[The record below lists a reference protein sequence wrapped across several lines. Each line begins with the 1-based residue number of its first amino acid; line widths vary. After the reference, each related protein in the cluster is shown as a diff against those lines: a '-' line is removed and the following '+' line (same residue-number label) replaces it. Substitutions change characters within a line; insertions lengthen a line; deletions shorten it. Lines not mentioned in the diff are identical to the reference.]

1 MPYIGR
7 SEKMGVRTVFHY
19 LASNGTTSI
28 SGADVDGKTLSFADG
43 NYIDVYLNGVR
54 LKKGEDFNTSTA
66 NTVAGLAAL
75 NANDEVNIVVYDAFS
90 IADVVPAS
98 SGGSFGGNISLTS
111 DNAVLSF
118 GADSDIKITHDPD
131 DGLFLKST
139 ATADDNPFV
148 LTLQTGETDIAQDDV
163 LGQILF
169 QAPDEGT
176 GTDAITSAARIQAIS
191 EGDFSSSS
199 NATSLE
205 LRTAT
210 SGVVGTAAQGSRL
223 TLQSDANMIL
233 KDMDTADGSSP
244 TLTLQSGDTDI
255 AQSDVLGTIN
265 FQAPDEGTG
274 TDAILVAAGISA
286 ESEGDF
292 SSSSNATSL
301 KFTTATSAAAAI
313 GGTDGGE
320 MTLLSNGALLLRDKR
335 TTGAPTLALQ
345 AGRTDVSQGDVLGG
359 IEFSAPVE
367 ASGTD
372 AILVGASINAAAD
385 ADYSSSS
392 NATALQFKTGTS
404 ETAATKFYIASSG
417 DIVINSN
424 TNNAKLQF
432 QDASNSTGYVIQ
444 QIGSSGSPALR
455 FMTSAGS
462 ESMRIL
468 NGGDIVVGKTAASAA
483 TNGLQ
488 LEAAGT
494 GYFSRPGALAVGA
507 NRNTD
512 DGEVIRI
519 QQDGTSEGT
528 ISISGS
534 TCSYN
539 AFTGSHWSRLVDNS
553 KPDLL
558 RGTVVETIDEMC
570 DWYQAEYTSQEEEKY
585 EDGDNIPAGKKGGD
599 VKSEKIIVKDSIALP
614 SGKSVGDTITHTVDG
629 VDYSAKILKEKDYKH
644 VKCKVSDTADCTNVY
659 GVFLSWDTDDDN
671 VNDMY
676 VNAIGTSVVR
686 VHKDQTVSKGD
697 LLVSNGDGTAKKQSD
712 GIIRSKTIGKVL
724 TNIKQETYSDGSYL
738 IPCALYCG

>member
-1 MPYIGR
+1 VLTDG
-7 SEKMGVRTVFHY
+7 
-19 LASNGTTSI
+19 ASI
-28 SGADVDGKTLSFADG
+28 F
-43 NYIDVYLNGVR
+43 
-54 LKKGEDFNTSTA
+54 
-66 NTVAGLAAL
+66 
-75 NANDEVNIVVYDAFS
+75 
-90 IADVVPAS
+90 
-98 SGGSFGGNISLTS
+98 
-111 DNAVLSF
+111 F
-118 GADSDIKITHDPD
+118 GADSEIELRHVAD
-131 DGLFLKST
+131 DGLILKHVG
-139 ATADDNPFV
+139 TADGKEPSLTFQAGDN
-148 LTLQTGETDIAQDDV
+148 DIAQSDL
-163 LGQILF
+163 LGSIQF
-169 QAPDEGT
+169 QAPDEG
-176 GTDAITSAARIQAIS
+176 A
-191 EGDFSSSS
+191 
-199 NATSLE
+199 
-205 LRTAT
+205 
-210 SGVVGTAAQGSRL
+210 
-223 TLQSDANMIL
+223 
-233 KDMDTADGSSP
+233 
-244 TLTLQSGDTDI
+244 
-255 AQSDVLGTIN
+255 
-265 FQAPDEGTG
+265 G

-301 KFTTATSAAAAI
+301 KFTTASSAAAAI

-345 AGRTDVSQGDVLGG
+345 SGRTDVSQGDVLGG
-359 IEFSAPVE
+359 IEFYAPVE

-483 TNGLQ
+483 ANGLQ

-539 AFTGSHWSRLVDNS
+539 AFTGSH
-553 KPDLL
+553 
-558 RGTVVETIDEMC
+558 
-570 DWYQAEYTSQEEEKY
+570 
-585 EDGDNIPAGKKGGD
+585 
-599 VKSEKIIVKDSIALP
+599 
-614 SGKSVGDTITHTVDG
+614 
-629 VDYSAKILKEKDYKH
+629 
-644 VKCKVSDTADCTNVY
+644 
-659 GVFLSWDTDDDN
+659 
-671 VNDMY
+671 
-676 VNAIGTSVVR
+676 
-686 VHKDQTVSKGD
+686 
-697 LLVSNGDGTAKKQSD
+697 
-712 GIIRSKTIGKVL
+712 
-724 TNIKQETYSDGSYL
+724 
-738 IPCALYCG
+738 

>member
-148 LTLQTGETDIAQDDV
+148 LTLQTGETDIAQSDV
-163 LGQILF
+163 LGTINF

-176 GTDAITSAARIQAIS
+176 GTDAILVAAGIRAVS

-205 LRTAT
+205 FMTGASEAAATKMSVT
-210 SGVVGTAAQGSRL
+210 SGGDVNVLTDGASIFFGADSEIELRHVADDGLILKHVGTADGKEPSL
-223 TLQSDANMIL
+223 TFQA
-233 KDMDTADGSSP
+233 
-244 TLTLQSGDTDI
+244 GDNDI
-255 AQSDVLGTIN
+255 AQSDLLGSIQ
-265 FQAPDEGTG
+265 FQAPDETTG

-320 MTLLSNGALLLRDKR
+320 MTLQSNGALLLRDKR

-359 IEFSAPVE
+359 IEFSADRKNRRRNIRRVVFHGFHQE
-367 ASGTD
+367 SC
-372 AILVGASINAAAD
+372 SRC
-385 ADYSSSS
+385 
-392 NATALQFKTGTS
+392 TGW
-404 ETAATKFYIASSG
+404 
-417 DIVINSN
+417 
-424 TNNAKLQF
+424 L
-432 QDASNSTGYVIQ
+432 
-444 QIGSSGSPALR
+444 
-455 FMTSAGS
+455 
-462 ESMRIL
+462 
-468 NGGDIVVGKTAASAA
+468 
-483 TNGLQ
+483 
-488 LEAAGT
+488 
-494 GYFSRPGALAVGA
+494 
-507 NRNTD
+507 
-512 DGEVIRI
+512 
-519 QQDGTSEGT
+519 
-528 ISISGS
+528 
-534 TCSYN
+534 
-539 AFTGSHWSRLVDNS
+539 
-553 KPDLL
+553 
-558 RGTVVETIDEMC
+558 
-570 DWYQAEYTSQEEEKY
+570 
-585 EDGDNIPAGKKGGD
+585 
-599 VKSEKIIVKDSIALP
+599 
-614 SGKSVGDTITHTVDG
+614 
-629 VDYSAKILKEKDYKH
+629 
-644 VKCKVSDTADCTNVY
+644 
-659 GVFLSWDTDDDN
+659 
-671 VNDMY
+671 
-676 VNAIGTSVVR
+676 
-686 VHKDQTVSKGD
+686 
-697 LLVSNGDGTAKKQSD
+697 
-712 GIIRSKTIGKVL
+712 
-724 TNIKQETYSDGSYL
+724 
-738 IPCALYCG
+738 